1 MLCLKKEQSLT
12 EDNITGYI
20 LICTFIFWLLSA
32 FAYVDA
38 KRRNALFCS
47 DIWLPAFPVVFWM
60 FLIELS
66 YADHNLVYYIEIP
79 IILVA
84 SLIIL
89 YLRVFFIDKHKLNFR
104 YNSYMV
110 VGASLLFVILF
121 KTFMTLELIHLI
133 FR

>member
-1 MLCLKKEQSLT
+1 MPVFAVIFLLLVTASGYGHQSLSH
-12 EDNITGYI
+12 
-20 LICTFIFWLLSA
+20 F
-32 FAYVDA
+32 
-38 KRRNALFCS
+38 
-47 DIWLPAFPVVFWM
+47 
-60 FLIELS
+60 
-66 YADHNLVYYIEIP
+66 IEIS
-79 IILVA
+79 ITLVA